1 MTQHRAVLTVS
12 AVFQFQTEQVG
23 SAQQAAWHCAA
34 VVSGWPILS
43 VVLEES
49 PQHSVP
55 FRLVGKVQ
63 AGGAGAAPAEEA
75 EAAVAAA
82 TANESALSII
92 HSTAAAQCQCAQQ
105 QPRGGIEGGPNSLAT
120 SFIYEYMRPSR
131 GNLDRNDGIFAKS
144 HTSQEGWKEG
154 ESECH

>member
-105 QPRGGIEGGPNSLAT
+105 QPRGGIEGGPNIAT

-131 GNLDRNDGIFAKS
+131 GNLDRNDGISAPLC
-144 HTSQEGWKEG
+144 TRAIDRCG
-154 ESECH
+154 

>member
-105 QPRGGIEGGPNSLAT
+105 QPRGGIEGGPNIAT
-120 SFIYEYMRPSR
+120 SLHSYIIYEAVAGQS
-131 GNLDRNDGIFAKS
+131 
-144 HTSQEGWKEG
+144 
-154 ESECH
+154 